1 MGTAQWLVL
10 AVAAL
15 RLIELAYAARNTR
28 RLRARGGREVGARH
42 YPLLVGLHAAW
53 LATIFATVSRD
64 TPPSLP
70 LAGVFAALLAARAW
84 TIASL
89 GPYWTTRVITLPDER
104 LVRRGPYRFLRH
116 PNYLIVAGEIAVL
129 PLMFGA
135 WRLALAFSALNA
147 AALWH
152 RIRVEDQ
159 ALAPRRSRAAPGGS
173 VDEEQEP

>member
-1 MGTAQWLVL
+1 MGAAQWLVL

-15 RLIELAYAARNTR
+15 RLLELAYAARNAQA
-28 RLRARGGREVGARH
+28 LRARGAREVGARH
-42 YPLLVGLHAAW
+42 YPVLVALHATW
-53 LATIFATVSRD
+53 LAAIFAMVPPD

-84 TIASL
+84 TVASL
-89 GPYWTTRVITLPDER
+89 GRYWTTRVITLPGEP

-116 PNYLIVAGEIAVL
+116 PNYLMVAGEIAVL

-135 WRLALAFSALNA
+135 WRLALAFSVVNA
-147 AALWH
+147 AVLWH

-159 ALAPRRSRAAPGGS
+159 ALAPRRSLTAPDG
-173 VDEEQEP
+173 